1 MKYTVLDYLE
11 ETAAKYPEKIAF
23 ADINDKVTWNQFV
36 KNARNISYFI
46 ADNFER
52 GSAVPVMMEKSVR
65 TLEFFFGALYAGC
78 FYSYFD

>member
-36 KNARNISYFI
+36 KNARNISY
-46 ADNFER
+46 D
-52 GSAVPVMMEKSVR
+52 S
-65 TLEFFFGALYAGC
+65 FGCATCNQL
-78 FYSYFD
+78 SYCLTATSS